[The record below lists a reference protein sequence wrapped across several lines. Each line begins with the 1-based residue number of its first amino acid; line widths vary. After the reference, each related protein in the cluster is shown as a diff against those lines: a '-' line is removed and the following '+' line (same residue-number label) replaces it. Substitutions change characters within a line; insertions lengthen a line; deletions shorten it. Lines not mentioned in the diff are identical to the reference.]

1 MNRRDESNSLPPSK
15 RMHVDLTHEP
25 SSETMVDDSEYSYS
39 DNNPSEDPLI
49 PTNDIHVVDNRSYC
63 IRPARILISVEEFV
77 NCKYISEMLQSLCK
91 QVGLLVSFDVYSN
104 EFTLIDF
111 LNANKYDL
119 VFIHQTLIY
128 GKHGDHLILNL
139 RCLLSFTPVIIV
151 GLSSNYASL
160 MSLCD
165 FTAFLRVP
173 FTDADLLHYILKYV
187 FEVYEAK
194 VFQTDLQKI
203 PKKRRLRFD
212 GFSHRGFF

>member
-1 MNRRDESNSLPPSK
+1 
-15 RMHVDLTHEP
+15 
-25 SSETMVDDSEYSYS
+25 
-39 DNNPSEDPLI
+39 
-49 PTNDIHVVDNRSYC
+49 
-63 IRPARILISVEEFV
+63 
-77 NCKYISEMLQSLCK
+77 MLQSLCK
-91 QVGLLVSFDVYSN
+91 QVGLLVTFDVYSN
-104 EFTLIDF
+104 EFTFINF

-151 GLSSNYASL
+151 GLSSFFSLLTASSSNYASL

-173 FTDADLLHYILKYV
+173 FTDADLLHYILKYI

-212 GFSHRGFF
+212 GCPYRGFSRSHAASELQIALSRAGHRRRPRADRRFFCGWAVTGSDVRARRGVSHEEELHDSLLLPDSAAPHCCR

>member
-1 MNRRDESNSLPPSK
+1 
-15 RMHVDLTHEP
+15 
-25 SSETMVDDSEYSYS
+25 
-39 DNNPSEDPLI
+39 
-49 PTNDIHVVDNRSYC
+49 
-63 IRPARILISVEEFV
+63 
-77 NCKYISEMLQSLCK
+77 MLQSLCK
-91 QVGLLVSFDVYSN
+91 QVGLLTTFDVYSD

-151 GLSSNYASL
+151 GLSFLSPSLTLSSSNYASL

-173 FTDADLLHYILKYV
+173 FTSADFLHYILKYV

-212 GFSHRGFF
+212 GFPFSQF